1 MGLCLTVTLD
11 IHTLCSVI
19 TDSKEIDITSPSM
32 EAFIINLRTKNRK
45 QIYDVDVLSRQ
56 TTFDKM
62 TPMEQG

>member
-1 MGLCLTVTLD
+1 
-11 IHTLCSVI
+11 
-19 TDSKEIDITSPSM
+19 M

-62 TPMEQG
+62 TPMEQGWSIWRS